1 MKKIYL
7 TRPEKQLLRQFKSKK
22 VECPENMTPSDFIY
36 TIIQLLGKDLIDA
49 YIAFDKVKVVKLTD
63 RGRSYMAIN
72 PKLRNPLPW
81 DVILKVVAITTLAV
95 SFAALF
101 VGYLRLMN
109 M

>member
-7 TRPEKQLLRQFKSKK
+7 TRTEKQLLRQFKSKK

-36 TIIQLLGKDLIDA
+36 TIIQLLDKDLIDA

-72 PKLRNPLPW
+72 PKLRNPFPLRI
-81 DVILKVVAITTLAV
+81 ILDSATIIAAIAAT
-95 SFAALF
+95 AALF